1 MKKIR
6 ISKRHRPAGWWLEPL
21 SADPRDRDIVRAKQ
35 LAGRS
40 RLPGA
45 ARRARGAGPDRG
57 IACAED
63 RHAQRLQSR
72 SSPAARRA
80 G

>member
-6 ISKRHRPAGWWLEPL
+6 ISKRHRPVGWWLEPL

-63 RHAQRLQSR
+63 RHA
-72 SSPAARRA
+72 
-80 G
+80 

>member
-35 LAGRS
+35 FAGRS

-45 ARRARGAGPDRG
+45 ARRARGADLTGASRDT
-57 IACAED
+57 ED
-63 RHAQRLQSR
+63 RHA
-72 SSPAARRA
+72 
-80 G
+80 